1 MTSASPRTVIANITV
16 SLDGRTSGPDGDYDM
31 GWIVPHA
38 VTDGARDGLSRLTQA
53 TTVLL
58 GRRNYEGF
66 GSYWPAVGQDVQA
79 DPRDRNFAQWLD
91 RVEKVV
97 LSSTLQATS
106 WSNSRLVNGDAAAV
120 VHDLRQQD
128 GGDIVVLAS
137 QSIILALLAA
147 DEVDR
152 LSLNLAP
159 EIVGA
164 GRRLFPDGLPASTW
178 SLHHIHPSDSGAIW
192 AYYDRKRAEPG
203 PEAFGGEEN
212 L

>member
-1 MTSASPRTVIANITV
+1 MTSRDARTVIANITV
-16 SLDGRTSGPDGDYDM
+16 SLDGRTTGAGGDYDM

-38 VTDGARDGLSRLTQA
+38 VTDGAREGLGRLTHA

-58 GRRNYEGF
+58 GRKNYEGF
-66 GSYWPAVGQDVQA
+66 ASYWPTVAHDEQA

-97 LSSTLQATS
+97 LSSRLQEAS
-106 WSNSRLVNGDAAAV
+106 WSNTRVVNDDATAV
-120 VHDLRQQD
+120 VRTLRRQ
-128 GGDIVVLAS
+128 GSGDIVVLAS
-137 QSIILALLAA
+137 QSIIRALLAA

-152 LSLNLAP
+152 LSLNVAP

-164 GRRLFPDGLPASTW
+164 GTRLFPDGLPASSW
-178 SLHHIHPSDSGAIW
+178 SLHDARTSDSGAIW
-192 AYYDRKRAEPG
+192 AVYDRKRGDAEQQVMDG
-203 PEAFGGEEN
+203 DQT